1 MPAGELTDAVRR
13 RVAEVTRRSYGRL
26 LALLAAPTRD
36 IAAAEDALSDALERA
51 LDRWVRDGIPANPE
65 AWLLT
70 VARNRLRDS
79 YRSAAFRTSVPL
91 DSVTDDPSSTTQ
103 VSEEAVLPDRR
114 LDLLFVCA
122 HPAIAAAIRT
132 PLMLHTVLGVESA
145 RIATAFA
152 IPATTMAQRLVR
164 AKRKIRDAAIP
175 FAVPEPDALPERLD
189 AVLEAV
195 YGAYAIDWQGIAGM
209 SERESLAGEATHLA
223 HTLAELLPTEAEV
236 LGLAALI
243 DLSVARGPARLSA
256 DGVLIPVDE
265 QDVSRWDGALIT
277 EGEALLARAHTQGRI
292 GRFQLEAAAQS
303 VHCHRRTSG
312 TTDWKALETIYRAL
326 VATAP
331 TLGSMVS
338 LAVVLGEV
346 HGPAAGLHH
355 LDTLAANTDR
365 FQPAWAAR
373 AHLQARAGQNAAPA
387 YDRAIAL
394 TVDAPMRKFLVAR
407 RAELDRTR

>member
-1 MPAGELTDAVRR
+1 MPSGELTDTVRR
-13 RVAEVTRRSYGRL
+13 RVAEVTRRSHGRL

-36 IAAAEDALSDALERA
+36 IPAAEDALSDALERA

-70 VARNRLRDS
+70 VARNRLRDG

-91 DSVTDDPSSTTQ
+91 EAVDGEPSSPTP
-103 VSEEAVLPDRR
+103 EDMVLPDRR
-114 LDLLFVCA
+114 LELLFVCA

-152 IPATTMAQRLVR
+152 VPATTMAQRLVR
-164 AKRKIRDAAIP
+164 AKRKIRDAVIP
-175 FAVPEPDALPERLD
+175 FVVPEPDALPDRLD

-209 SERESLAGEATHLA
+209 SERESLAGEASHLA
-223 HTLAELLPTEAEV
+223 HTLAELLPDEPEV

-243 DLSVARGPARLSA
+243 DLSVARAPARIGA
-256 DGVLIPVDE
+256 DGVLIPVGE
-265 QDVSRWDGALIT
+265 QDVSRWDPTLIA
-277 EGEALLARAHTQGRI
+277 EGETLLARAHTLGRV

-303 VHCHRRTSG
+303 VHCHRRVSG
-312 TTDWKALETIYRAL
+312 STDWKALETIHRAL
-326 VATAP
+326 AATTP

-346 HGPAAGLHH
+346 HGPTVGLRH
-355 LDTLAANTDR
+355 LDDLPANTDR

-373 AHLQARAGQNAAPA
+373 AHLLARAGLDATPA

-394 TVDAPMRKFLVAR
+394 TVDAPMRKFLLAR
-407 RAELDRTR
+407 RAELDRP